1 MRIERNY
8 HFYAGHRNQTLV
20 DNCSNIHGHRYGIT
34 VVIQPERTTAG
45 VTMLFGDID
54 KHVEPLISRY
64 DHALMIDRNDPLYKL
79 LASENQLLDGTEPP
93 NLGRSR
99 LKVVVFDEETSA
111 ENLARRLFNDLVDKS
126 LPLIEVRVQETD
138 SSVVIYDINDY
149 RSDCQ

>member
-1 MRIERNY
+1 
-8 HFYAGHRNQTLV
+8 
-20 DNCSNIHGHRYGIT
+20 
-34 VVIQPERTTAG
+34 
-45 VTMLFGDID
+45 MLFGDID